1 MSSTGINLAS
11 MGLNSST
18 VSSGN
23 GIDVTTV
30 VNQIIDAARGPE
42 KIWQQQQSQL
52 TAQTNALNSLN
63 SSLTALQ
70 TALRSLTDLSGVISS
85 NAATSSQP
93 GVLTASAQIGAPA
106 GNHSITVTSLAT
118 TASAY
123 TDPLA
128 DGDTTFPTGTL
139 TLQIGATSTDI
150 VVDGTNNT
158 LNQLAAAINQKNIGV
173 TASVITDA
181 SGARLALV
189 SQTSG
194 QPGDLTITGNSSG
207 LALHKSVNGQNAS
220 LTIDGV
226 PLSSTTNTVTGALTG
241 VTLNLVSSAPNTPV
255 QLAVGPDTASVSKA
269 VNDLV
274 AAYNTLMTAIN
285 GQYATGSASSAGPL
299 ATNSSLRSLQSSLLS
314 DVTYAMSGNNG
325 YGSLASF
332 GITMANDGTLN
343 VDGTTLSSALASH
356 YSDFQNF
363 FQGVSSFG
371 AHFGADLTT
380 LTSPTRGIL
389 NVNLTEITNQQ
400 KTLSDSI
407 ADFEA
412 RLATR
417 QQQLTTEYSQI
428 DAMLRDYPLQ
438 LQQVTAQLNSLT
450 QYQSGK

>member
-194 QPGDLTITGNSSG
+194 QPGDL
-207 LALHKSVNGQNAS
+207 
-220 LTIDGV
+220 
-226 PLSSTTNTVTGALTG
+226 
-241 VTLNLVSSAPNTPV
+241 VSSAPNTPV

-332 GITMANDGTLN
+332 GITMANDGTLK